1 MIQRLISKVDSLC
14 KCRVFLGA
22 CHNYIQ
28 SDDKEFIPFTNDAR
42 SFRVTESIHI
52 VVMLHSGIG

>member
-1 MIQRLISKVDSLC
+1 MLVAI
-14 KCRVFLGA
+14 
-22 CHNYIQ
+22 YIQ